1 LDYIR
6 VDELDHDK
14 FNRFLWKENKKK
26 YIHAMNNDIGRF
38 SQIYFGRRGDRE
50 IFGCGLGM
58 KFISPM

>member
-1 LDYIR
+1 LDYNR

-14 FNRFLWKENKKK
+14 FNQFLWKEKK
-26 YIHAMNNDIGRF
+26 YMHAMNHDIGRF
-38 SQIYFGRRGDRE
+38 NQNYSRRGGDRE